1 MIPWSDN
8 GCKNS
13 FLVQNITM
21 DVVKKIIPRIFLVGT
36 VFAVAYLLAGCSGM
50 YDGEK
55 LFFQVGCSQCHSFNA
70 RGGRMGP
77 DLTAVTNRRSDSWI
91 NRYIQNPQKMNPL
104 ARMPAF
110 KHLSRAK
117 RKAIIEFLNK

>member
-1 MIPWSDN
+1 MHI
-8 GCKNS
+8 
-13 FLVQNITM
+13 IA
-21 DVVKKIIPRIFLVGT
+21 KIIPRIILTVIIFSAAWFLT
-36 VFAVAYLLAGCSGM
+36 GCSGI

-55 LFFQVGCSQCHSFNA
+55 LFYKVGCSQCHSFNA

-91 NRYIQNPQKMNPL
+91 DRYIQNPQQMNPL

-110 KHLSRAK
+110 EHLSRAK
-117 RKAIIEFLNK
+117 RQAIIEFLNE